1 MSDYLSNLTAR
12 SFNQAEVLQ
21 PRLASRF
28 EPLSIANHPPA
39 SISLEQPSI
48 ATSASQD
55 LRLETLPADAKL
67 QSENTS
73 VNDLERSRFENKEN
87 FAKPSLEPNI
97 ETNLTT
103 SQSLLIFSKL
113 NDSIKIDNHQNLKP
127 EVLQS
132 NTNLESSPHP
142 QSQLSLHQNQIL
154 PQVQRQSE
162 QNASQIVP
170 VQKINQASVNLPSLI
185 SLAEPDAVNP
195 AANTGLDSSQT
206 VINQQLTPSNQS
218 LQPIIHT
225 QPVPQPTLVPIA
237 TESRSNSQRAI
248 LSNSTEPTSNIIHAS
263 VHNIVQNTIH
273 HNSNYNQISD
283 RETLGR
289 EQTVT
294 PRLTP
299 HIVQPSIAVQPQTQL
314 ASQTLSLSEPVS
326 ESTSTIQVT
335 IGRIEV
341 RAAVATPSSP
351 KPRPSSPVMG
361 LDDYLRQRAKGAS
374 Q

>member
-48 ATSASQD
+48 ATSVPQD
-55 LRLETLPADAKL
+55 LRLETRSTDTKL

-73 VNDLERSRFENKEN
+73 VDALERSGFENKGN
-87 FAKPSLEPNI
+87 FSKPNFEPNI

-103 SQSLLIFSKL
+103 SQSLLISL
-113 NDSIKIDNHQNLKP
+113 RSNDSIKIDNHQNLKP

-132 NTNLESSPHP
+132 NTNLESSSHP

-154 PQVQRQSE
+154 PQVQRQIE

-170 VQKINQASVNLPSLI
+170 VQKINQASVNLPSPI
-185 SLAEPDAVNP
+185 PLAEPDAVNP

-206 VINQQLTPSNQS
+206 VVDQQLTPSTQS
-218 LQPIIHT
+218 LQPI
-225 QPVPQPTLVPIA
+225 PTLVPIA
-237 TESRSNSQRAI
+237 TESHSNPQRAI
-248 LSNSTEPTSNIIHAS
+248 LFNSTEPTSDIIHAS

-273 HNSNYNQISD
+273 HNSNYNQISN

-299 HIVQPSIAVQPQTQL
+299 HIVQPSIAVQPQNQP
-314 ASQTLSLSEPVS
+314 ASQNLSLSEPVS
-326 ESTSTIQVT
+326 ESTPTIQVT

-374 Q
+374 